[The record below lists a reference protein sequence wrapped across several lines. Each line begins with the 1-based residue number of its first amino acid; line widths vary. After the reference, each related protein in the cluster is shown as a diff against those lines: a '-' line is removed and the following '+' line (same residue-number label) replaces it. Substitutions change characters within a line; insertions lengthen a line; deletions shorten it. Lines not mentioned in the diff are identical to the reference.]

1 MSDLNIIIG
10 KNLMTLRKK
19 KGLTQLQLAEQFNY
33 SDKSISKWEKGE
45 AMPAIDIL
53 KNLADFYGVTLD
65 FLTKEEHEEIT
76 QPEVRE
82 KKQVI
87 NRYAI
92 ALLAIVSVW
101 VFATICFSQFKII
114 LGTVEWRFFVWAVP
128 ISFILAIIFNS
139 IWGKAKMTYVYISL
153 FIWTTLASLYLE
165 FLSYNM
171 WEIFLI
177 GVPIQLAI
185 YLTSRIKKPRKKR
198 LKQENQN

>member
-1 MSDLNIIIG
+1 MNDLNNIIG
-10 KNLMTLRKK
+10 KNLMLLRKK

-53 KNLADFYGVTLD
+53 KNLADFYDVSLD
-65 FLTKEEHEEIT
+65 YLTEEEH
-76 QPEVRE
+76 PEVATPQQIE
-82 KKQVI
+82 KKQMI

-101 VFATICFSQFKII
+101 AVATICFSQFKII
-114 LGTVEWRFFVWAVP
+114 LDIVEWRFFAWSVP
-128 ISFILAIIFNS
+128 ISFVLAIIFNS
-139 IWGKAKMTYVYISL
+139 IWGKSLMTYVYISL
-153 FIWTTLASLYLE
+153 FVWTTLTCFYLE

-171 WEIFLI
+171 WEIFII
-177 GVPIQLAI
+177 GAPIQLAI

-198 LKQENQN
+198 LVKDK